1 MFARLYRNE
10 EFVME
15 YTGPRDRNSFI
26 SFIQNVN
33 QAGSMLINKA
43 KEIKNLLTNSS
54 DKFFVSFAPH
64 YPRLKTAYK
73 EIAEELRPY
82 GVHFYHVG
90 PSFKVDKTLI
100 ERIGLQVYRILGYI
114 LKYFYSKIF
123 ISSRRCTVT

>member
-1 MFARLYRNE
+1 
-10 EFVME
+10 ME

-33 QAGSMLINKA
+33 QAGSVLIYKA
-43 KEIKNLLTNSS
+43 KEIKNLLTNST

-90 PSFKVDKTLI
+90 PSFKVNKTLI
-100 ERIGLQVYRILGYI
+100 ETIGLKFTGYLG
-114 LKYFYSKIF
+114 KFRKIF
-123 ISSRRCTVT
+123 LFENIYF

>member
-33 QAGSMLINKA
+33 QAGSVRINKA
-43 KEIKNLLTNSS
+43 MEIKNLLTNST
-54 DKFFVSFAPH
+54 DMMFFVSFAPH

-73 EIAEELRPY
+73 VTREIP
-82 GVHFYHVG
+82 
-90 PSFKVDKTLI
+90 
-100 ERIGLQVYRILGYI
+100 
-114 LKYFYSKIF
+114 LKG
-123 ISSRRCTVT
+123 